1 MRIIFLLNILFTTI
15 ILNAQIREA
24 QVRFPLPGEVPRQMK
39 LNIDENIQFIH
50 KSDYLPRVKNN
61 NGYLDTTYRIK
72 YTDIFS
78 DVNDW
83 DSAYF
88 VSAYVRDS
96 THYYYDPDHPTLLG
110 LLKVD
115 YSGNVIWKRTDSV
128 MRGDHFSLT
137 LNTGMIQLSDGNYLN
152 VGFVDNDYNNW
163 KNYDWKAAIYTK
175 FDTEGN
181 TIWQKIYKDT
191 VYLKSGD
198 WPRNVVPETDGGF
211 TIVALIASDSK
222 HLNPYDTSDTF
233 LYVDT
238 TYIGLIRYDSLGNEV
253 FRKCHF
259 IGGLPVTPS
268 IGLLMKQKDGGYIV
282 GGVNYFSGDLKS
294 YYLLKTDSLFNWQ
307 WRKTF
312 GQTAASKPMIQII
325 QKSQSLYYFS
335 VFRSDTPIVYDAYNN
350 KYYSGYYQIGILDS
364 VFSII
369 SDTVFKIYLTDP
381 SYTYYYYD
389 GGDIIGAT
397 NNNQSGLTV
406 CSGIGGY
413 GANIV
418 NLDSNLSFQWNSWV
432 AQYPYFHEEPYK
444 MRRAHDGGYLIVGR
458 SYRSGVGG
466 WFVKTD
472 SNGFALPNG
481 GDTLYH
487 IGFEEKG
494 ILKTIDIIAYPNPTS
509 DFISLQFDKLVVGE
523 IEVSVFDFSGRL
535 LFNKKYANRKTIKLN
550 LTSLAKGIYLI
561 NISINNGS
569 KLAVKVIKNNEN

>member
-15 ILNAQIREA
+15 ILNAQIREV

-39 LNIDENIQFIH
+39 LNIDENIPFIH
-50 KSDYLPRVKNN
+50 KSDYLPIVKNN

-72 YTDIFS
+72 YSDTFS

-115 YSGNVIWKRTDSV
+115 YSGNIIWKRTDSV

-137 LNTGMIQLSDGNYLN
+137 LNTGMIQLSDGNFLN

-163 KNYDWKAAIYTK
+163 KNYDWRVAIYTK
-175 FDTEGN
+175 FDTDGN
-181 TIWQKIYKDT
+181 TIWQKTYKDT
-191 VYLKSGD
+191 TYLKSGD

-211 TIVALIASDSK
+211 TIAALIPSDSK
-222 HLNPYDTSDTF
+222 HLNPYDTSDIY
-233 LYVDT
+233 LYTDT

-253 FRKCHF
+253 SRKRHF
-259 IGGLPVTPS
+259 IGGHPVTPS
-268 IGLLMKQKDGGYIV
+268 IGLLMEQKDGGYIV
-282 GGVNYFSGDLKS
+282 GGVNYFSGDLRS
-294 YYLLKTDSLFNWQ
+294 YYLLKTDSMFNWE
-307 WRKTF
+307 WRKLVS
-312 GQTAASKPMIQII
+312 QTSTSYPLIDLLPL
-325 QKSQSLYYFS
+325 SQNKYYFS
-335 VFRSDTPIVYDAYNN
+335 LLKVDTPIVYDAHGN
-350 KYYSGYYQIGILDS
+350 KYYNGYHQTGVMDSLFNILK
-364 VFSII
+364 
-369 SDTVFKIYLTDP
+369 DTMFVRNLALYFGGP
-381 SYTYYYYD
+381 SYYSSLGNVRGLDTSKTGEMIVCSYIND
-389 GGDIIGAT
+389 GGAYLMNMGNGT
-397 NNNQSGLTV
+397 NYKWGNW
-406 CSGIGGY
+406 I
-413 GANIV
+413 AN
-418 NLDSNLSFQWNSWV
+418 F
-432 AQYPYFHEEPYK
+432 PYFREEPYK

-481 GDTLYH
+481 ADTLYH

-509 DFISLQFDKLVVGE
+509 DFVSLQFDKLVDGD

-569 KLAVKVIKNNEN
+569 KLAVKVIKK